1 MRASPTTAEND
12 PTGWQADPVRYSEF
26 WALVDEV
33 LGRAHGRVLAGSL
46 RLGALGDRTAEVAL
60 AEHEDPRDVWH
71 ALCDELEIPDSRRW
85 GSNLRRTAPPR
96 RAGA

>member
-1 MRASPTTAEND
+1 MSGAGD
-12 PTGWQADPVRYSEF
+12 GWQAGAVRYSEF
-26 WALVDEV
+26 WSLVDEV

-60 AEHEDPRDVWH
+60 AENEDPRDVWH

-85 GSNLRRTAPPR
+85 GVTPRRQAPPR